1 MSDLWEFRLTT
12 EKWPTV
18 SRQPRTTFLRLQPTQ
33 RLKGSFL
40 QITWIFL
47 ICSTLSVVDF
57 EYFAAFC
64 IEVASVIRLSELL
77 GGRCKFVYVWGV
89 IGFCPASKRATSLE
103 YQICPSAV
111 DTLVTGMVG
120 AKDAHSDAKNMKWYC
135 RTCRSRQRRPP
146 TDYKMFDDA
155 TPATRPSSTIYENS
169 CGGEH
174 CDDWWLMMVSFTRND

>member
-1 MSDLWEFRLTT
+1 MWHCELWASAGLRQKDCCSARELCQKDYIQGSDLWEFRLTT

-89 IGFCPASKRATSLE
+89 IGFCPSNTRAGGW
-103 YQICPSAV
+103 PS
-111 DTLVTGMVG
+111 DGF
-120 AKDAHSDAKNMKWYC
+120 
-135 RTCRSRQRRPP
+135 RRSP
-146 TDYKMFDDA
+146 TDQLGLGTYWLA
-155 TPATRPSSTIYENS
+155 GWVG
-169 CGGEH
+169 CGTSEAFR
-174 CDDWWLMMVSFTRND
+174 LPQ